1 MYPDMKPP
9 MMSETPAPTPPPM
22 GKESATVALTGPL
35 ASSFAGRN
43 AGESVSITGKATIE
57 RAENG
62 SATIRIT
69 AISAGEDEDAMDA
82 EFQGA
87 AKNVGKS
94 RGMFGA

>member
-1 MYPDMKPP
+1 MHPDMKPP
-9 MMSETPAPTPPPM
+9 MMSEVPTPPPT
-22 GKESATVALTGPL
+22 GSKESATVQLTGAL
-35 ASSFAGRN
+35 ASSFTGRT
-43 AGESVSITGKATIE
+43 AGESVSIEGKATIE

-87 AKNVGKS
+87 AKNVGKT